1 MREKKF
7 VLGLAPTRRDT
18 RDFDL
23 KYAYENK
30 AAIQKRVEEIV
41 GGMENVE
48 VVNIDFLSDEGLL
61 VFPEQAQR
69 VADYFREKKVDA
81 VFAPHCNFGAEEPVA
96 KLGRLMGKPFLLWGP
111 RDQMPPPSGPRQ
123 TDTQCGLFA
132 TGMILDR
139 YNVPFTY
146 LPNCWMDDARLEEGL
161 KRFIAAANVV
171 KAIGALRIGQISLRP
186 RTFSSVKVNENQLLE
201 QFGIEVV
208 TIDTVEITGEICRIL
223 EEAPAALAED
233 VENMK
238 RRFDASAMSEDEL
251 RGVAALK
258 LAVVYLAEK
267 YQLSAFASECW
278 KTFSAPF
285 GIYPCS
291 AFGDLIE
298 MGIPMAC
305 EGDIYGAISSV
316 ILDAAAMGNE
326 PHFLADLTIRHPL
339 NDNAELLWHC
349 GPFPRALA
357 REDCRPKLAACMGN
371 FELKKGEMTLARF
384 GESHG
389 KFKLFYGEGKACDGP
404 STNGTYVWFEA
415 KDWEAWE
422 RKLVMGP
429 YIHHISGVYGRYGEI
444 LREACRYLNGVEA
457 DPADE

>member
-146 LPNCWMDDARLEEGL
+146 LPNCW
-161 KRFIAAANVV
+161 F
-171 KAIGALRIGQISLRP
+171 RP
-186 RTFSSVKVNENQLLE
+186 RS
-201 QFGIEVV
+201 
-208 TIDTVEITGEICRIL
+208 RPAIL
-223 EEAPAALAED
+223 PA
-233 VENMK
+233 
-238 RRFDASAMSEDEL
+238 FP
-251 RGVAALK
+251 
-258 LAVVYLAEK
+258 
-267 YQLSAFASECW
+267 QSAF
-278 KTFSAPF
+278 
-285 GIYPCS
+285 
-291 AFGDLIE
+291 
-298 MGIPMAC
+298 
-305 EGDIYGAISSV
+305 
-316 ILDAAAMGNE
+316 
-326 PHFLADLTIRHPL
+326 
-339 NDNAELLWHC
+339 
-349 GPFPRALA
+349 
-357 REDCRPKLAACMGN
+357 RP
-371 FELKKGEMTLARF
+371 
-384 GESHG
+384 
-389 KFKLFYGEGKACDGP
+389 
-404 STNGTYVWFEA
+404 
-415 KDWEAWE
+415 
-422 RKLVMGP
+422 
-429 YIHHISGVYGRYGEI
+429 
-444 LREACRYLNGVEA
+444 
-457 DPADE
+457 